1 MEEADAETTP
11 PAQIGVWNMMQPSYN
26 NSFDQLMAQVRKD
39 LREQRIEEDLIALV
53 RGSMERALNAQNVV
67 LSRVEKERLLTDVM
81 RSVLADVL
89 ARMGT
94 GKNA

>member
-1 MEEADAETTP
+1 
-11 PAQIGVWNMMQPSYN
+11 MMQPSYN

-39 LREQRIEEDLIALV
+39 LHEQRIEEDLIALV

>member
-1 MEEADAETTP
+1 
-11 PAQIGVWNMMQPSYN
+11 MMHPSYN

-39 LREQRIEEDLIALV
+39 LHEQRIEEDLIALV

>member
-1 MEEADAETTP
+1 
-11 PAQIGVWNMMQPSYN
+11 MMQPSYN